1 MNEAKRICVM
11 MARYAISGVP
21 LAQIRLAKALAERG
35 YDVDLVVGFVSEEY
49 TMPKVEGVNTIL
61 LDTPQARDLLPILIK
76 YLRRR
81 NPDGFF
87 TAEDH
92 LNAIV
97 LISAILARSKVKIS
111 ASSRVTPFD
120 TYSNR
125 PFTKRWLL
133 KQIMRAVMWRADVL
147 TCVSKGMVE
156 QYRTIFC
163 NARHECIYNIVRTP
177 SAQKMIIEPVDH
189 PWFSDRALPVLVAAG
204 QLGPWKGFTDLI
216 RSVHILSTRR
226 PVRLILLGDG
236 PQRSELED
244 LIEELGLQDN
254 VRLEGHVANP
264 LKYFAHAD
272 VFVLSSLLEG
282 MPNVLIE
289 AMMAGCTPVATDCPT
304 GPNEILG
311 DGRYGYLVPMSDPDA
326 LADGIEKAIINP
338 ISPEVL
344 SEALVPFEKE
354 TVVEQHLRKLN
365 L

>member
-1 MNEAKRICVM
+1 M

-81 NPDGFF
+81 NPDVFF

-125 PFTKRWLL
+125 PFTKRWFL
-133 KQIMRAVMWRADVL
+133 KQVMRAVIWRADVL

-156 QYRTIFC
+156 QYRTLFR
-163 NARHECIYNIVRTP
+163 NAPHVCVYNIVDTP
-177 SAQKMIIEPVDH
+177 AAHARIAEPVDH
-189 PWFSDRALPVLVAAG
+189 PWFNDPTVPVLVAAG
-204 QLGPWKGFTDLI
+204 QLGPWKGFSDLI
-216 RSVHILSTRR
+216 SAVHIVSKKQ
-226 PVRLILLGDG
+226 PVRLSIFGEGAQRAELQSLIDRLGM
-236 PQRSELED
+236 SES
-244 LIEELGLQDN
+244 IK
-254 VRLEGHVANP
+254 LEGHVKNP
-264 LKYFAHAD
+264 LKYFAHAN

-282 MPNVLIE
+282 MPNVMIE
-289 AMMAGCTPVATDCPT
+289 AMLAGCTPVATDCPT
-304 GPNEILG
+304 GPREILESS
-311 DGRYGYLVPMSDPDA
+311 RYGYLVPMNDIAA
-326 LADGIEKAIINP
+326 LAAGIESALRNP
-338 ISPEVL
+338 VPAEVL
-344 SEALVPFEKE
+344 AEAIKPFQEDAVLAE
-354 TVVEQHLRKLN
+354 HFRLLGI
-365 L
+365 